1 MNLSEI
7 FAINVKTRLAAINL
21 SKADLATKVTVSR
34 NTINHLTS
42 GKAKMIRFESIE
54 EITKTLKCEPQQL
67 FDEKTNWAIFKWANK
82 YQRGNSND

>member
-7 FAINVKTRLAAINL
+7 FAINVKTRLTAINL
-21 SKADLATKVTVSR
+21 PKADLATKTTVSR

-54 EITKTLKCEPQQL
+54 EIARALKCEPQQL

-82 YQRGNSND
+82 YQGGHDNE